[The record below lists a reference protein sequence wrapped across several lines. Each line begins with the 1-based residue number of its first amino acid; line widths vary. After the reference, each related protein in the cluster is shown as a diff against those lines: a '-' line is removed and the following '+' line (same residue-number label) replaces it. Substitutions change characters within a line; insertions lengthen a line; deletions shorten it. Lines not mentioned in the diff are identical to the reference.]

1 MLTPRSTQD
10 DQDVWPGDYI
20 SLKVEEEVN
29 EDYNT
34 IRCGK
39 IGVVQSVDAS
49 ERIARV
55 RWFRATVAT
64 VCIDDR
70 STQVSPTRFGPIGD
84 EYSTVSL
91 FDILVYSAEGRSRG
105 DLIIAVPNPLPP
117 ASSLFAEDQPEDVQ
131 QVLDHVYHGL
141 NRHNGENSFLEL
153 GNASSTDTDTTDTTD
168 TPNDIDW
175 LGDIVELHLDGDV
188 TLRLRAA
195 SEVHDIKLSFE
206 RCVYAVSDQDYY
218 GSSESSEEEVDEK
231 SIEFWKEQS
240 ADSDVD
246 TVNPGKTIEMEIEYE
261 GGDRLD
267 NESDDEMWSTED
279 DEQVPQSIP
288 TSSKSRNDQLDHS
301 NLRSD
306 NVSVAQK

>member
-1 MLTPRSTQD
+1 MLIPKFTQD
-10 DQDVWPGDYI
+10 DQDVWPGDYV

-29 EDYNT
+29 EDYRT

-55 RWFRATVAT
+55 RWFTATVAT

-70 STQVSPTRFGPIGD
+70 DARLSPTSFGPIGD
-84 EYSTVSL
+84 EYSIVSL

-105 DLIIAVPNPLPP
+105 DLIIAVPDPLPP
-117 ASSLFAEDQPEDVQ
+117 ASSLFVEEQSEDVQ

-141 NRHNGENSFLEL
+141 NRHNGENSFLQL
-153 GNASSTDTDTTDTTD
+153 GDGSSTETDTTD
-168 TPNDIDW
+168 TPDDIDW
-175 LGDIVELHLDGDV
+175 LGDIVETHLDGDV

-195 SEVHDIKLSFE
+195 SEVRDIKLPFE
-206 RCVYAVSDQDYY
+206 RCVGGVSDQDYFD
-218 GSSESSEEEVDEK
+218 SSDSSEEEEVDVDDNATA
-231 SIEFWKEQS
+231 FWKENS

-246 TVNPGKTIEMEIEYE
+246 IVIPEKTIEMEIEYE

-267 NESDDEMWSTED
+267 NEPDDEMWFTED
-279 DEQVPQSIP
+279 DEQVPRSIP
-288 TSSKSRNDQLDHS
+288 KSSKFRNDQFDRADLPS
-301 NLRSD
+301 NIIP
-306 NVSVAQK
+306 VAHK

>member
-1 MLTPRSTQD
+1 MLTPRFIQD
-10 DQDVWPGDYI
+10 DQDVWPGDYV
-20 SLKVEEEVN
+20 SLQVEEEVN

-39 IGVVQSVDAS
+39 LGVVQSVDAS

-55 RWFRATVAT
+55 RWFTATVAT

-70 STQVSPTRFGPIGD
+70 STQVAPTRFGPIGD

-91 FDILVYSAEGRSRG
+91 FDVLVYSAEGRSRG
-105 DLIIAVPNPLPP
+105 DLIIVVPSPLPA
-117 ASSLFAEDQPEDVQ
+117 ASSLSAEDQSEDVQ
-131 QVLDHVYHGL
+131 QVLDHVYFGL
-141 NRHNGENSFLEL
+141 NRHNVENSLL
-153 GNASSTDTDTTDTTD
+153 RSSDGSSTDTDTTDTPD
-168 TPNDIDW
+168 DIDW
-175 LGDIVELHLDGDV
+175 LGDIVEIHLDGDV

-195 SEVHDIKLSFE
+195 SEVHDIKLPFE
-206 RCVYAVSDQDYY
+206 RCVGAVSDQDYY
-218 GSSESSEEEVDEK
+218 DSPESSEEEVDEEE
-231 SIEFWKEQS
+231 IEFSEEQY

-246 TVNPGKTIEMEIEYE
+246 TVNPGKTIDMEIEYE

-279 DEQVPQSIP
+279 DEQVPRSTP
-288 TSSKSRNDQLDHS
+288 TSSKSRNDQLDQA

-306 NVSVAQK
+306 NVSLAQK

>member
-1 MLTPRSTQD
+1 MLTPKFAQD
-10 DQDVWPGDYI
+10 DQDVWHGDYV
-20 SLKVEEEVN
+20 SLQAEEEVN

-55 RWFRATVAT
+55 RWFTATVAT

-70 STQVSPTRFGPIGD
+70 SAQVSPTSFGPIGD
-84 EYSTVSL
+84 EYSIVSL
-91 FDILVYSAEGRSRG
+91 FDITVYSAYGRSRG
-105 DLIIAVPNPLPP
+105 DLMIAVPSPLPP
-117 ASSLFAEDQPEDVQ
+117 ASSLYAEEQSEDVK

-141 NRHNGENSFLEL
+141 NRHNGDDSPLHSDD
-153 GNASSTDTDTTDTTD
+153 GSSVDTHITD
-168 TPNDIDW
+168 TPDDIDW
-175 LGDIVELHLDGDV
+175 LGDVVDMHLDGDV

-195 SEVHDIKLSFE
+195 SEIRDIKLPFE
-206 RCVYAVSDQDYY
+206 RCVVAVSDQDYY
-218 GSSESSEEEVDEK
+218 DSSESSEEEDPDVDDK
-231 SIEFWKEQS
+231 SIELWSDYS
-240 ADSDVD
+240 ADSEVD
-246 TVNPGKTIEMEIEYE
+246 TVNSGKTIEMEIEYE

-279 DEQVPQSIP
+279 DEQIPRSIS
-288 TSSKSRNDQLDHS
+288 TSSKSKDDQIDLA

-306 NVSVAQK
+306 NVSIAQK